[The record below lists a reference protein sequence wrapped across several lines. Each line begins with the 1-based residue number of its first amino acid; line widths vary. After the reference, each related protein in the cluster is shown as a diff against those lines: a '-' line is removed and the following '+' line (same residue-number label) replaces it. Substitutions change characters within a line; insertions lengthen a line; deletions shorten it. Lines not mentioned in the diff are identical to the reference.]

1 MSGRGE
7 KKFLVSTHGSEKNKG
22 ERTGV
27 AGEEEEEGT
36 GFMRDGR
43 GDEEE

>member
-22 ERTGV
+22 ERTGM
-27 AGEEEEEGT
+27 AGEEEGT
-36 GFMRDGR
+36 GFMRDGL